1 MTTPRSDA
9 STMIGTTRAGAA
21 VSLAAAIAVASVFAV
36 APVMAAPARAALRPD
51 SSPMRLGPGLIY
63 QRLEERPGPV
73 VVHVVRLDPAQA
85 TTIDLGAGGPTMGR
99 FARPSVIG
107 RAHGALVAINADF
120 GSLHGFPIHPFQM
133 DGALMGRGVQN
144 GTSFAVTHDETAAF
158 VGPPRP
164 AADGL
169 LETGNVGFTVSGW
182 NSHRPAD
189 GAIAAFTRYGGSIHR
204 PPDNGCAARLDAD
217 GPLGW
222 AALEAGVSRR
232 YTVDVVRCVSPPRRV
247 GSREVVLASRR
258 WGHGADTI
266 EAMQP
271 GDRVRLSWS
280 VGWPRALDAVGG
292 MPRLVDDG
300 RSVAPRCRS
309 SFCRRNP
316 RTGIGVTSDGR
327 LLLVVV
333 DGRSRRSVGMTL
345 RRFARTFLDLGAVEA
360 VNLDGGGSSVMW
372 IRGRGIVNSPSDPG
386 GERPVVNALMIL
398 PGADAG
404 EEPITGVDVDGST
417 GRASIAGAWLAT
429 AGSLAASDAG
439 STGGLAAAWLE
450 GVLGPEPVSPALR
463 RLGLSFRAGR

>member
-1 MTTPRSDA
+1 MTPPPPDARS
-9 STMIGTTRAGAA
+9 MIGPMRAEAA
-21 VSLAAAIAVASVFAV
+21 VSAFAAIVAASVLAV
-36 APVMAAPARAALRPD
+36 APVVPVPARSALRSDP
-51 SSPMRLGPGLIY
+51 SPMRLGPGLTY
-63 QRLEERPGPV
+63 QRIEDRPGPV

-85 TTIDLGAGGPTMGR
+85 TTIDLGAGGPTMGS
-99 FARPSVIG
+99 FSRPSAIG
-107 RAHGALVAINADF
+107 RAHGALIAINGDF
-120 GSLHGFPIHPFQM
+120 GLLHGHPVHPFLM
-133 DGALMGRGVQN
+133 DGNLMGRGVQN
-144 GTSFAVTHDETAAF
+144 GTSFAVAHDETAAF

-164 AADGL
+164 AVDGL
-169 LETGNVGFTVSGW
+169 LETGGVGFPVSGW

-189 GAIAAFTRYGGSIHR
+189 GAIAAFSRYGGGIHR
-204 PPDNGCAARLDAD
+204 PPRKGCAARLTAD

-232 YTVDVVRCVSPPRRV
+232 YTVDVVRCVSPPRRM

-258 WGHGADTI
+258 WGQGADTI
-266 EAMQP
+266 EAMRP

-280 VGWPRALDAVGG
+280 VGWPRVLDSVGG

-300 RSVAPRCRS
+300 RSVAPMCGS
-309 SFCRRNP
+309 SFCRRHP
-316 RTGIGVTSDGR
+316 RTGIGVTGDGSV
-327 LLLVVV
+327 LLVVV

-372 IRGRGIVNSPSDPG
+372 IKGTGIVSSPSDPG

-404 EEPITGVDVDGST
+404 EEPITGVDVNGST
-417 GRASIAGAWLAT
+417 GRVSIDGAWPVT

-450 GVLGPEPVSPALR
+450 GALGSEPPSSPLR

>member
-1 MTTPRSDA
+1 MTTPRSDVP
-9 STMIGTTRAGAA
+9 SMIGATRIGAA
-21 VSLAAAIAVASVFAV
+21 VSLGAAIVVASVVAV
-36 APVMAAPARAALRPD
+36 SPVVSAPASAESRPG
-51 SSPMRLGPGLIY
+51 SMPMRLGPGLTY
-63 QRLEERPGPV
+63 QRIEQRPGPV

-85 TTIDLGAGGPTMGR
+85 TTVDVGAGGPTMGR

-133 DGALMGRGVQN
+133 DGHLMGRGVQN

-164 AADGL
+164 AVAGFLDAGD
-169 LETGNVGFTVSGW
+169 VGFTIDGW

-189 GAIAAFTRYGGSIHR
+189 GAIAAFTRYGGGIHR
-204 PPDNGCAARLDAD
+204 PPDAGCAVRLDAD

-222 AALEAGVSRR
+222 AALEAGVSRH
-232 YTVDVVRCVSPPRRV
+232 YTVDVVRCASPPRRM

-258 WGHGADTI
+258 WGEGADAI

-280 VGWPRALDAVGG
+280 VGWPKVLDSVGG

-316 RTGIGVTSDGR
+316 RTGIGVTSGGT

-345 RRFARTFLDLGAVEA
+345 RRFGRTFLDLGAVEA

-386 GERPVVNALMIL
+386 GERSVVNALMVL

-404 EEPITGVDVDGST
+404 EEPITGVDAEGMI
-417 GRASIAGAWLAT
+417 GRATLAGALSAT

>member
-1 MTTPRSDA
+1 
-9 STMIGTTRAGAA
+9 
-21 VSLAAAIAVASVFAV
+21 
-36 APVMAAPARAALRPD
+36 
-51 SSPMRLGPGLIY
+51 MRLGPGLIY
-63 QRLEERPGPV
+63 QRIEERPGPV

-107 RAHGALVAINADF
+107 RAHGALVAINGDF
-120 GSLHGFPIHPFQM
+120 GLLDGYPIHPFLM
-133 DGALMGRGVQN
+133 DGTLMGRGVQN
-144 GTSFAVTHDETAAF
+144 GTSFAVAHDETAAF

-164 AADGL
+164 AVDGL
-169 LETGNVGFTVSGW
+169 LETGNVGFPVSGW

-189 GAIAAFTRYGGSIHR
+189 GAIAAFTRYGGGIHR

-258 WGHGADTI
+258 WGPGADTI

-280 VGWPRALDAVGG
+280 VGWPRVLDSVGG

-309 SFCRRNP
+309 SFCGRHP
-316 RTGIGVTSDGR
+316 RTGIGVTGDGK

-360 VNLDGGGSSVMW
+360 VNLDGGGSSAMW
-372 IRGRGIVNSPSDPG
+372 IKGRGIVNSPSDPG
-386 GERPVVNALMIL
+386 GERPVVNAVMIL

-404 EEPITGVDVDGST
+404 EEPMTGIDVDGVI
-417 GRASIAGAWLAT
+417 GRASIAGAWSAT

>member
-1 MTTPRSDA
+1 
-9 STMIGTTRAGAA
+9 MIGAMRAGAA
-21 VSLAAAIAVASVFAV
+21 VSAFAAIVVASVFAV
-36 APVMAAPARAALRPD
+36 APALSAPARAAFRPD
-51 SSPMRLGPGLIY
+51 SSPTRLGPGLTY
-63 QRLEERPGPV
+63 QRITGLPGPV
-73 VVHVVRLDPAQA
+73 VVHVVRVDPAQA
-85 TTIDLGAGGPTMGR
+85 TTIDLGAGGSTMGL
-99 FARPSVIG
+99 FSRPSVIG

-120 GSLHGFPIHPFQM
+120 GSRHGFPIHPFLM
-133 DGALMGRGVQN
+133 DGTLMGRGVQN
-144 GTSFAVTHDETAAF
+144 GTSFAVSHDETAAF

-164 AADGL
+164 AIDGL
-169 LETGNVGFTVSGW
+169 LATGNVGFSVSGW

-189 GAIAAFTRYGGSIHR
+189 GAIAAFTRYGGGIHR
-204 PPDNGCAARLDAD
+204 PPDNGCAVRLQAD

-247 GSREVVLASRR
+247 GSREVVLASKR
-258 WGHGADTI
+258 WGQGADAI

-280 VGWPRALDAVGG
+280 IGWPRVLDAVGG

-300 RSVAPRCRS
+300 TSVAPRCRS
-309 SFCRRNP
+309 SFCRRHP

-327 LLLVVV
+327 RLLVVV

-372 IRGRGIVNSPSDPG
+372 IKGKGIVNSPSDPG
-386 GERPVVNALMIL
+386 GERSVVNALMIL

-404 EEPITGVDVDGST
+404 EEQFTGIDVDGAV
-417 GRASIAGAWLAT
+417 GRASIAGVWPLP
-429 AGSLAASDAG
+429 AGSSAASDAG

-463 RLGLSFRAGR
+463 RLGLMFRAGR